1 MNYVNIS
8 DICDI
13 QIGKTPKR
21 LESKYWGKGNT
32 WISIADMKQKY
43 IGESKEE
50 INDLAIKEC
59 NMKVIPRNTVIMSFK
74 LSIGKV
80 AITKKEL
87 YTNEAIAAFI
97 IKDNNEL
104 LTEFLYYYLKSYN
117 FDHLIDR
124 AAKGK
129 TLNKRKLQQINVPL
143 IDLEKQVKIIKV
155 LNKVENILQY
165 RQQQIEALSEL
176 KTSIFLDMFGD
187 PNLSENKYKKQKI
200 EDIFNVQTG
209 KTPSRKNKIYWENGK
224 IPWIK
229 TTEVNN
235 QKIKS
240 SLEYITEI
248 AKEKNNLKLFPENTI
263 LIAMYGQG
271 KTRGQSA
278 LLTFPATC
286 NQACAA
292 LLPNESVNMIFIWHQ
307 LLLKYESLRA
317 LGRGG
322 NQPNL
327 NLTLVREFEIINPP
341 IELQNK
347 FAQKIERIDKNI
359 DLLTK
364 SLELMDDLYNSL
376 LHKSFSGEVFRE
388 ENIEV

>member
-32 WISIADMKQKY
+32 WVSIADMKQKY

-187 PNLSENKYKKQKI
+187 PSTNPKGWDVCTFKDVSTVRQGLQIPIAKRLNKKVENSYTYI
-200 EDIFNVQTG
+200 TVQ
-209 KTPSRKNKIYWENGK
+209 YLNGK
-224 IPWIK
+224 KEAEYILNPKSNVICTKDDILMTRTGNTGMVISNAEGVFHNNFFLIDYNRKLLNKEFLFNYLNTEYIQWDLLRRAGTSTIPDL
-229 TTEVNN
+229 NHSDFY
-235 QKIKS
+235 KIK
-240 SLEYITEI
+240 LY
-248 AKEKNNLKLFPENTI
+248 
-263 LIAMYGQG
+263 
-271 KTRGQSA
+271 
-278 LLTFPATC
+278 
-286 NQACAA
+286 
-292 LLPNESVNMIFIWHQ
+292 LPPRELQ
-307 LLLKYESLRA
+307 D
-317 LGRGG
+317 
-322 NQPNL
+322 
-327 NLTLVREFEIINPP
+327 EFEYKINE
-341 IELQNK
+341 INLLHKRLQHGLDK
-347 FAQKIERIDKNI
+347 QER
-359 DLLTK
+359 
-364 SLELMDDLYNSL
+364 LYNSL
-376 LHKSFSGEVFRE
+376 LHKSFSGELFRE